1 VDIFD
6 KDGRAVKSSDRCD
19 TVDPDKLDDN
29 IRVSTRMRTLD
40 IADSPKATIR
50 ARIERK

>member
-1 VDIFD
+1 MKF
-6 KDGRAVKSSDRCD
+6 KA
-19 TVDPDKLDDN
+19 PALLFL
-29 IRVSTRMRTLD
+29 TRMRTLD